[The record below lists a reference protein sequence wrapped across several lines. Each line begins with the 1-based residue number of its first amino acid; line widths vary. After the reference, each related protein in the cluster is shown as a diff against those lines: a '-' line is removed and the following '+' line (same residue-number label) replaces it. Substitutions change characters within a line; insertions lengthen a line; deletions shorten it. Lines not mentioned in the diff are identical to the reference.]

1 MADLDTLICQNDCS
15 GHGFCQQGIFHVQ
28 KKFVKLISRKN
39 QIGFSNYEF

>member
-15 GHGFCQQGIFHVQ
+15 GHGFCQQGIFHV
-28 KKFVKLISRKN
+28 KKIVKLITRKN